1 MTKILKPDNAEQVLD
16 AVKWAVSE
24 ATPLEIRGRG
34 TKDGFGRPVQAGR
47 VLDLSNLSGI
57 SFYDPGELVMTVG
70 PATPMAEI
78 EQALADANQELQFE
92 PMDLGVLYGNASG
105 AGATGSIGGV
115 IAANLSGPRRVKSG
129 AARDHFLGFQAVS
142 GRGDVFKSGGR
153 VMKNVTGYDLSK
165 VLCGSYGTLAA
176 MTAMTVKVLPAPE
189 KTRTVLVY
197 GLDPVQAVAA
207 LADGLNGPFE
217 VSGAAWIPHSI
228 ADRSDTDHI
237 RQAGGSV
244 TALRI
249 EGFGP
254 SVEYR
259 CAKLRDLLSTRG
271 ETEELHSHN
280 SASFWKAIRDVEP
293 FRGDDRVVWKI
304 SVAPTDAPAIL
315 SALAHLK
322 AVEAYL
328 DWAGGLIWLAVD
340 APRQGAHEPVRD
352 AVNAVGGHATLIRA
366 GDALRGTIP
375 VFHPQPAALAAIT
388 KRLKDSFDPNGV
400 LNPGR
405 MSEGV

>member
-1 MTKILKPDNAEQVLD
+1 MKDVLRPTTDAQVIDAIAWANSDRQPLELIGGGSRRMLGRPVKAAHQLD
-16 AVKWAVSE
+16 LSAFTGVSLYE
-24 ATPLEIRGRG
+24 PEELVLAARPATPLVEIEALLLENRQQLAF
-34 TKDGFGRPVQAGR
+34 DPP
-47 VLDLSNLSGI
+47 DLSGL
-57 SFYDPGELVMTVG
+57 
-70 PATPMAEI
+70 
-78 EQALADANQELQFE
+78 
-92 PMDLGVLYGNASG
+92 LGAPNAG
-105 AGATGSIGGV
+105 TIGGV
-115 IAANLSGPRRVKSG
+115 IACNLSGSRRIKDG
-129 AARDHFLGFQAVS
+129 AARDHFLGFDAVS
-142 GRGDVFKSGGR
+142 GRAQKVKSGGR